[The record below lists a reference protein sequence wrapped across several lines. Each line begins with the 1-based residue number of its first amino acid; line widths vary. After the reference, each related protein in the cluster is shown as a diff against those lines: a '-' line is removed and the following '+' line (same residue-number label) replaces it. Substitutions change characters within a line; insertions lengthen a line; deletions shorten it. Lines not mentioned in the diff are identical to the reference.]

1 MKETSFV
8 SGQIHAI
15 RYLLN
20 DFFTSEEGVVTFGIP
35 RQGHPIKS
43 VSRNTVKAIL
53 KENGLDPGPQRG
65 RGTWDNFLKIH
76 AATLWQCDFF
86 SKKVL
91 TPKGLRDIFV
101 LVFLHVETRRVFVT
115 PATFKTGDAWMR
127 EQAEAFV
134 QHVKDSDLKADIVM
148 HDRESKFT
156 ADFDQTLRDAKL
168 RVQKAAYRSP
178 NTVAF
183 VERFIQTMQQECLDY
198 FIVFGERHMNHLVKE
213 MVAFYH
219 ESRPHQ
225 AKDNDLLVPDAD
237 AKTADEP
244 EVLRL
249 TDVRCKERLGGVLK
263 HYYRK
268 AA

>member
-1 MKETSFV
+1 M
-8 SGQIHAI
+8 
-15 RYLLN
+15 
-20 DFFTSEEGVVTFGIP
+20 
-35 RQGHPIKS
+35 
-43 VSRNTVKAIL
+43 
-53 KENGLDPGPQRG
+53 
-65 RGTWDNFLKIH
+65 
-76 AATLWQCDFF
+76 
-86 SKKVL
+86 L

-134 QHVKDSDLKADIVM
+134 QHVKDSGLQADIVM
-148 HDRESKFT
+148 HDRDDKFT
-156 ADFDQTLRDAKL
+156 EDFDQTLKDADL

-183 VERFIQTMQQECLDY
+183 VERFIQTMQQECLDH
-198 FIVFGERHMNHLVKE
+198 FIVFGERHMNHLVRE
-213 MVAFYH
+213 MVEFYH

-225 AKDNDLLVPDAD
+225 AKDNDLLVPAED
-237 AKTADEP
+237 AKETEEP
-244 EVLRL
+244 EV
-249 TDVRCKERLGGVLK
+249 VRPSEIRCQKRLGGVLK